1 MAGRDRCPSVAPFQG
16 CGQDGWGGWEP
27 QRSPLA
33 GSILPGCPLHHVT
46 GVGDAS
52 GPRLLCHSEDKAS
65 SEWPGSHG
73 CRWGSPCLLPR
84 NRLPQ
89 RLRGWTCRHPPLLS
103 PHRLPGNPNVS
114 SCRNLSGTSLWPQR
128 PRFVCIHRTDQGYPH
143 ETKTIFPVAKDRA
156 MLLSLCLLSC
166 RWPPGPWP
174 PRLPAAPGCWP
185 RGCRSAPSARG
196 RHPQC
201 AESAWHAQGQRQSR
215 GCLPPL

>member
-52 GPRLLCHSEDKAS
+52 GPRLLCHSEDKVS

-114 SCRNLSGTSLWPQR
+114 SVPEPFWNQSLAPTPTVCVHSPNRPGLSPRNKNHFPSG
-128 PRFVCIHRTDQGYPH
+128 
-143 ETKTIFPVAKDRA
+143 
-156 MLLSLCLLSC
+156 
-166 RWPPGPWP
+166 
-174 PRLPAAPGCWP
+174 
-185 RGCRSAPSARG
+185 
-196 RHPQC
+196 
-201 AESAWHAQGQRQSR
+201 
-215 GCLPPL
+215 